1 MKIIIALC
9 ILIIFSESV
18 HSLRAQ
24 SPSDKFKRDALSEMN
39 QGRYG
44 EAIVLINKY
53 IAANPQNHEGY
64 YLRGIC
70 YEARGQYELSV
81 YDLRS
86 ASKLNRN
93 DQKVLTAL
101 SRVTDVWYTQLYNK
115 IEGHKREI
123 AVNPNK
129 PINYL
134 EIGKCYK
141 NLGNWLEAEE
151 WYDKYLSMEEPSPD
165 EVIRYTEILAKNNH
179 IQKGEIIL
187 KKFVEKYPQDH
198 RLWSRYG
205 YFTYWLGK
213 NKIAVEAFDEALK
226 FRPFFKEAI
235 DGLYLAKGKGAIYTV
250 NDTSYRYNKKLG
262 TFQSSKVSQY
272 PIDRYFRILRKNTS
286 NDSVRILLIKEL
298 IKVNRLEEAKQQLN
312 LLDRNKAD
320 VKFIEMFENTI
331 SRKLDSI
338 ANKRV
343 EKLKLSLTMNPN
355 DRKSVIELA
364 NYYILKSL
372 IDSAEIIYNDYLK
385 LNPNDDQIRFE
396 LAKKLSW
403 FKKFEEAKMHADKLL
418 SRNPSNYDY
427 QLLRGQI
434 AVWSNKDLDLAD
446 SLLNKVLINQ
456 PNNLNAL
463 LSLANLKALTSEYL
477 LSENYISQIEKLDP
491 ANPDLIEIKYLVS
504 VRQKQSEEEKFENLL
519 KSARNFLSD
528 KKCQQ
533 AISNFKDY
541 LKRYPENKKVMVE
554 LANAYVCDSNYSN
567 AIHIYDLLINNK
579 DDYDLIKQRA
589 KLYFWSGDSIKA
601 LNEFLK
607 LYSLNKND
615 VEVKLFLADSYFK
628 VKDYN
633 NAKSIYSELLSS
645 SPSSVLFKNR
655 IKWLPDEYSSDGSLS
670 GLLSNFPNYTLF
682 SPEYFHFN
690 DNLNFKYNLY
700 GLRTE
705 IGVTPLLSLAGSF
718 YRGSVSS
725 SVLRRNFNSI
735 FGTITLI
742 PNKLFKGT
750 FSFGQINYVN
760 SRKQPVSEIKLNSEI
775 KNKYSVSLYYKN
787 NDAVQ
792 VLYSPLIIDTSLSV
806 VDYGIEGK
814 YFSISKI
821 FISGYYSY
829 KKISDENNLN
839 QIIVRFGKDFSDDFT
854 AGYEYGNL
862 NFNFESPLYYSP
874 SYFETH
880 SIWADYNIIKDDFL
894 DLIIGG
900 KVGVIPKNDLI
911 LKEFSSKLNIKLFD
925 SLTLQGQF
933 IFNENSRETINYRS
947 TSAGII
953 AFLVF

>member
-1 MKIIIALC
+1 MRIIISLC

-39 QGRYG
+39 EGRYG

-64 YLRGIC
+64 FLRGIC

-93 DQKVLTAL
+93 DQKVISAL
-101 SRVTDVWYTQLYNK
+101 SRVTEVWYTQLYNK

-165 EVIRYTEILAKNNH
+165 EVIRYAEILAKNNH

-205 YFTYWLGK
+205 YFTYWLGE
-213 NKIAVEAFDEALK
+213 NKIAIEAFNKALG

-235 DGLYLAKGKGAIYTV
+235 DGLYLAKGKGIVYTV
-250 NDTSYRYNKKLG
+250 NDTSYRYNRKWG
-262 TFQSSKVSQY
+262 TFQKLQVSQY
-272 PIDRYFRILRKNTS
+272 PIDRYFRILSKNNS
-286 NDSVRILLIKEL
+286 NDSIRILLIKEL

-312 LLDRNKAD
+312 LLNKSSVD
-320 VKFIEMFENTI
+320 VSLIEILENTI
-331 SRKLDSI
+331 TNKLDSI
-338 ANKRV
+338 TSSRV
-343 EKLKLSLTMNPN
+343 EKLKLSLKMNPK
-355 DRKSVIELA
+355 DRKVLIELA
-364 NYYILKSL
+364 NNYVLKSL
-372 IDSAEIIYNDYLK
+372 IDSAEIIYNDYLT
-385 LNPNDDQIRFE
+385 LNQNDDQIRFE
-396 LAKKLSW
+396 FAKKLCW
-403 FKKFEEAKMHADKLL
+403 FKEFDKAKMHVDKLL
-418 SRNPSNYDY
+418 SRNPGNYDY

-446 SLLNKVLINQ
+446 SLLNNVIINQ
-456 PNNLNAL
+456 PNNINAL
-463 LSLANLKALTSEYL
+463 LSLANLKALTSEYS
-477 LSENYISQIEKLDP
+477 LSANYISQVEKLDP
-491 ANPDLIEIKYLVS
+491 ANPDLIEIKYLLS
-504 VRQKQSEEEKFENLL
+504 IREKQSEEEKFANLL
-519 KSARNFLSD
+519 KSARNFLSE

-533 AISNFKDY
+533 AIAYFKDY
-541 LKRYPENKKVMVE
+541 LKKYNDDKKVMLE
-554 LANAYVCDSNYSN
+554 LANAYVCDSNYAD
-567 AIHIYDLLINNK
+567 AIQIYDSLIKSK
-579 DDYDLIKQRA
+579 DDYELIKQRA
-589 KLYFWSGDSIKA
+589 KFYFWSGDSVKA
-601 LNEFLK
+601 LREFEK
-607 LYSLNKND
+607 LYSMNNDD
-615 VEVKLFLADSYFK
+615 VEVKLFLGDSYFK
-628 VKDYN
+628 VNDYK
-633 NAKSIYSELLSS
+633 NAKSIYSELLST

-655 IKWLPDEYSSDGSLS
+655 LKWLPVEYSQDGSLS
-670 GLLSNFPNYTLF
+670 GLLSNFPNYTLL

-700 GLRTE
+700 GLRAE
-705 IGVTPLLSLAGSF
+705 VGVTPLLSFAGAF
-718 YRGSVSS
+718 YRGSASS
-725 SVLRRNFNSI
+725 TAVRRNFNSI
-735 FGTITLI
+735 LGTMILI
-742 PNKLFKGT
+742 PDKLIKAS
-750 FSFGQINYVN
+750 FSFGRINYLNNHRQQVTE
-760 SRKQPVSEIKLNSEI
+760 VKLNSEI
-775 KNKYSVSLYYKN
+775 ENKYSLSLSYKN

-792 VLYSPLIIDTSLSV
+792 VLYSPFIIDTNLSV
-806 VDYGIEGK
+806 VDYGFEGK
-814 YFSISKI
+814 YFSISRL

-829 KKISDENNLN
+829 KKISDGNNAS
-839 QIIVRFGKDFSDDFT
+839 QITVRLGKEFNNDFT

-862 NFNFESPLYYSP
+862 NFNFESPFYYSP

-880 SIWADYNIIKDDFL
+880 SVWADYKIINDDIL

-900 KVGVIPKNDLI
+900 KVGVIPKNDLV
-911 LKEFSSKLNIKLFD
+911 LKEFSSKLNIKLFN
-925 SLTLQGQF
+925 SLTLQGHLVF
-933 IFNENSRETINYRS
+933 GENSRETINYRS
-947 TSAGII
+947 TAAGII
-953 AFLVF
+953 AFWIF